1 MYKNDIGI
9 NAGTIWHLLENKGAM
24 SIREIGEHTNYRDA
38 FIMLALGWLSREDK
52 IRFFE
57 KHEVLYIEL
66 NNPPI
71 SEMYF

>member
-1 MYKNDIGI
+1 MYKNDIGN
-9 NAGTIWHLLENKGAM
+9 NAGTIWHLLADNIAM
-24 SIREIGEHTNYRDA
+24 SIREIGEHSNYREA
-38 FIMLALGWLSREDK
+38 FLMLALWWLARENK

-66 NNPPI
+66 NNYPV